1 MVVRV
6 EKVLV
11 TPTPEQT
18 ALLFSKLIGMIDR
31 KSAIIDRYFPD
42 GAVKFESVLDDESRN
57 H

>member
-6 EKVLV
+6 EEVL
-11 TPTPEQT
+11 TPTPDQT
-18 ALLFSKLIGMIDR
+18 AFLFSKLIGMIDR

-42 GAVKFESVLDDESRN
+42 GDVKFESVLDDESRN